1 MGKNNL
7 YGKMCRCEPGV
18 RHRLSRWD
26 PDETTGLDKE
36 QAQEQF
42 DKTIKRLQELEF
54 LLYAENKQSVLVV
67 LQAMDAG
74 GKDGTI
80 RNVFGPLN
88 PQSCKVTAFKTP
100 TSVELSH
107 DFLWR
112 IHAVTPRPGEIAVF
126 NRSHYED
133 VLIARV
139 KNLVPKTIW
148 SKRYRQINDFERLLA
163 ENGTHILKF
172 FLHISRDEQ
181 LKRLKKRLEDP
192 TRYWK
197 VDPADFEERK
207 LWGDYQKAYEDAFTR
222 CSTDYAPWYIIP
234 ANHKWFR
241 NLAIARILA
250 ETLEGLKMT
259 FPAPK
264 YDVKKIKVK

>member
-1 MGKNNL
+1 MGKKTL
-7 YGKMCRCEPGV
+7 YSTMFRCEPGV

-26 PDETTGLDKE
+26 PDATAGLDKQ
-36 QAQEQF
+36 QAQEHF
-42 DKTIKRLQELEF
+42 EKAIKRLQELEF
-54 LLYAENKQSVLVV
+54 LLYAENKHSVLVV

-80 RNVFGPLN
+80 RHVFGPLN
-88 PQSCKVTAFKTP
+88 PQSCRVMSFKTP

-112 IHAVTPRPGEIAVF
+112 VHAVTPRLGEIAVF

-139 KNLVPKTIW
+139 KNLVPKAVW
-148 SKRYRQINDFERLLA
+148 SRRYQQINDFERLLV

-172 FLHISRDEQ
+172 FLHISKDEQ
-181 LKRLKKRLEDP
+181 LRRLTKRLEDP

-197 VDPADFEERK
+197 VDPADFEERTF
-207 LWGDYQKAYEDAFTR
+207 WRDYEKAYEEAFTR
-222 CSTDYAPWYIIP
+222 CSTDAAPWYIIP

-241 NLAIARILA
+241 NLAIARILI
-250 ETLEGLKMT
+250 ETLEGLKMK

-264 YDVKKIKVK
+264 YDVSKIKVK

>member
-18 RHRLSRWD
+18 HHRLNRWD
-26 PDETTGLDKE
+26 PDETAGLDKE

-88 PQSCKVTAFKTP
+88 PQSCKVTSFKTP

-112 IHAVTPRPGEIAVF
+112 VHSVTPRLGEIAVL

-139 KNLVPKTIW
+139 KNLAPKTIW

-172 FLHISRDEQ
+172 FLHISKDEQ

-241 NLAIARILA
+241 NLAIAGILA